1 MPIVSSFCAATV
13 GGLVAFSVL
22 LLLASAPAASGAS
35 SHVVLGGGEISPK
48 SILGGENLAPW
59 ANGLLRFSPV
69 ASGPPALAPD
79 AKIPLVLAEK
89 RTRRPDILNKFSMY
103 RGGWDVTNKHY
114 WASVG
119 FTGAAG
125 FGLAFIWF
133 ISFALALGTH
143 HCCRWSI
150 EIDEKNSS
158 CSKQIC
164 FLLLLVF
171 TCAALI
177 GCVLL
182 SVGQDEFHGE
192 VLDTLDFVVNQ
203 SDFTVQVLKNV
214 TDFLLLAKTISVD
227 QLSLPRDV
235 QNKVDKINVDLNDA
249 ANTLSGE
256 TAKSSGKIRQV
267 FDDIRC
273 TLIVVATMML
283 LLAILG
289 FLLSVLRHKHAIYI
303 FIISGWLL
311 VAVTFVLCGF
321 FVIVSNAVGDT
332 CAAMGEWVHN
342 SRAETSLSNILPC
355 VDEQTTNLT
364 LYRSKEV
371 IVQLVNVVNTAISS
385 QVKTVSYNQSGT
397 LMPPLCSPYDSRM
410 HERQCE
416 PGEVSFVT
424 ASKVW
429 QNYAC
434 DGSDSGLCGTAG
446 GVTPEVYNQL
456 VAAVNASYALD
467 HYTPFL
473 LNLQNCQF
481 VRGAFNS
488 ITTFFCPRLKLDLR
502 MVTAGLG
509 LISSGVMLCLIL
521 WVFYANR
528 PQREEVFAKQHGIK
542 DCRDCSNSLNSRSTP
557 PSSSSYLLTAK
568 SYGRN
573 A

>member
-1 MPIVSSFCAATV
+1 MPIVSSFYAATV
-13 GGLVAFSVL
+13 GGLVAFSL
-22 LLLASAPAASGAS
+22 LMLLASAPAASGAA

-89 RTRRPDILNKFSMY
+89 RTRRPDILNKFSIY
-103 RGGWDVTNKHY
+103 RGGWDVTDKHY

-125 FGLAFIWF
+125 FVLAFVWF
-133 ISFALALGTH
+133 ILFALALGTH
-143 HCCRWSI
+143 HYYRWSI

-164 FLLLLVF
+164 LLLLLVF

-182 SVGQDEFHGE
+182 SVGQDDFHGE

-249 ANTLSGE
+249 ANTLS
-256 TAKSSGKIRQV
+256 V
-267 FDDIRC
+267 
-273 TLIVVATMML
+273 
-283 LLAILG
+283 
-289 FLLSVLRHKHAIYI
+289 LSVLRHKHAIYI

-332 CAAMGEWVHN
+332 CTAMGEWVHN

-364 LYRSKEV
+364 LYQSKEV

-385 QVKTVSYNQSGT
+385 QVKTVSYNQSGV

-416 PGEVSFVT
+416 PGEVSFVN

-429 QNYAC
+429 QNYTC
-434 DGSDSGLCGTAG
+434 VISDSGLCGTVVG
-446 GVTPEVYNQL
+446 GVTPEVYKQL

-509 LISSGVMLCLIL
+509 LISSGVMFCLIL
-521 WVFYANR
+521 WVLYANR

-542 DCRDCSNSLNSRSTP
+542 
-557 PSSSSYLLTAK
+557 TAVV
-568 SYGRN
+568 
-573 A
+573 AQIL